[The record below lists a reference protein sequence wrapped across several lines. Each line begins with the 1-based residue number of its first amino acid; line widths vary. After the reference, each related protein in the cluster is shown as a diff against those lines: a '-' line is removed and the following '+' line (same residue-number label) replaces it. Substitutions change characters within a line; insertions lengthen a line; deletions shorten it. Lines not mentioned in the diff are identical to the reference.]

1 MPQTTADEL
10 TTTPLTP
17 SLPRSTA
24 ELKDLVLRAQAGDAT
39 TIPVLRR
46 LFENPQF
53 VDALGGDLARE
64 AIAQVVDRLAG
75 NDHRIREAVL
85 RKLELLRQDL
95 GTTQANALDRLL
107 VERVVAC
114 WLHLHYLELTA
125 SEFSSVA
132 ERHHKH
138 IQRAHQNYLSAI
150 KTLATVRKLARP
162 TIHVRIAQESS
173 TVPNPT
179 NGA

>member
-1 MPQTTADEL
+1 MTQTALDEL
-10 TTTPLTP
+10 TTTSFPP
-17 SLPRSTA
+17 SPPRSTG
-24 ELKDLVLRAQAGDAT
+24 ELEDLVLRAQAGDAA
-39 TIPVLRR
+39 TIPVLRQM
-46 LFENPQF
+46 FENPQF

-75 NDHRIREAVL
+75 KDHRIREAVL

-114 WLHLHYLELTA
+114 WLHLHYLELSA
-125 SEFSSVA
+125 SEYINVA
-132 ERHHKH
+132 ERHQKQ

-162 TIHVRIAQESS
+162 TIHVRIAQEPNL
-173 TVPNPT
+173 VLNPT
-179 NGA
+179 HGA